1 MGNRSKKDE
10 GFLYRL
16 LPVLLSLG
24 VVALLVVL
32 AAGFLQAIRERDFVD
47 QLAREY
53 LLIME
58 TEGYLSAGRQEELT
72 ASLAQAGLGGI
83 SLDGTTVTEVSYGD
97 RITLRISGTLSQT
110 ILGRSSLS
118 WDLPVSIRLSSTAKQ

>member
-72 ASLAQAGLGGI
+72 ASLTQAGLGGI

-97 RITLRISGTLSQT
+97 RITLSISGTLPQT
-110 ILGRSSLS
+110 ILGRSNLS
-118 WDLPVSIRLSSTAKQ
+118 WDLPVSIHLSSTAKQ